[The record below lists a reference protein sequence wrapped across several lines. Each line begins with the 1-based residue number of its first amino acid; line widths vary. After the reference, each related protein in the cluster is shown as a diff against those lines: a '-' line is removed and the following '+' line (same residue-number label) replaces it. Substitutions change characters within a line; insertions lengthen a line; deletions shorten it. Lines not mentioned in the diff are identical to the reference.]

1 MKDLRSRKV
10 RRLVLRHHESLSD
23 KSESEETMSLFIL
36 DLVLDAVLWVSGI
49 RGHIPQ
55 LDGFPVGQSGSS
67 FAARTGALVGLLAA
81 GVGFLS
87 IAMWAAVWIALRLL

>member
-1 MKDLRSRKV
+1 
-10 RRLVLRHHESLSD
+10 
-23 KSESEETMSLFIL
+23 MSLFL
-36 DLVLDAVLWVSGI
+36 LDAILRAFGI

-87 IAMWAAVWIALRLL
+87 LAMWAAVWIALRLL